1 MTLVF
6 VGIKAADDVIE
17 EHKKVIKSIKTSS
30 FEVKRKDVML
40 VFYRKLS
47 FDFVNQNVSSSTC
60 EIIFSDEF

>member
-6 VGIKAADDVIE
+6 VDIIKAADDVIK

-47 FDFVNQNVSSSTC
+47 FDFVNKM
-60 EIIFSDEF
+60 

>member
-60 EIIFSDEF
+60 EIIFSV